1 MKNLE
6 NEIVSILPQKKNKSR
21 YTITFK
27 SGKIIGLSE
36 TNLISYKIS
45 VGQKI
50 SSNLLSKIEN
60 KERMQSI
67 KYKALNYISYRP
79 RSKKEVN
86 ISLLRKGFHQDD
98 IDQVLEELVA
108 KGYLDDESFAQTYAR
123 YLIKN
128 KRLGRIAVKN
138 RFFVHDINQE
148 VLNPILDKLYEKYP
162 PDLLIS
168 EIIKKKKYPKDFDL
182 ICDKKLINHL
192 RRKGFSWNEISAYFN
207 H

>member
-1 MKNLE
+1 M
-6 NEIVSILPQKKNKSR
+6 PQKKNKTR

-36 TNLISYKIS
+36 TNLLSYNIS
-45 VGQKI
+45 VGKKI
-50 SSNLLSKIEN
+50 SSDLLSKIESN
-60 KERMQSI
+60 EMLHSI

-123 YLIKN
+123 FLIKI

-138 RFFVHDINQE
+138 RFFVHDIDQD

-168 EIIKKKKYPKDFDL
+168 EIIKKKKYPKDYDL
-182 ICDKKLINHL
+182 ICDEKLINHL
-192 RRKGFSWNEISAYFN
+192 IRKGFSWNEISTYFN

>member
-1 MKNLE
+1 M
-6 NEIVSILPQKKNKSR
+6 PQKKNKTR

-36 TNLISYKIS
+36 TNLLSYNIS
-45 VGQKI
+45 VGKKI
-50 SSNLLSKIEN
+50 SSDLLSKIESN
-60 KERMQSI
+60 EMLHSI

-98 IDQVLEELVA
+98 INQVLEELVA

-123 YLIKN
+123 FLIKI

-138 RFFVHDINQE
+138 RFFVHDIDQD

-168 EIIKKKKYPKDFDL
+168 EIIKKKKYPKDYDL
-182 ICDKKLINHL
+182 ICDEKLINHL
-192 RRKGFSWNEISAYFN
+192 IRKGFSWNEISTYFN

>member
-1 MKNLE
+1 M
-6 NEIVSILPQKKNKSR
+6 PQKKNKTR

-36 TNLISYKIS
+36 TNLLSYNIS
-45 VGQKI
+45 VGKKI
-50 SSNLLSKIEN
+50 SSDLLSKIESN
-60 KERMQSI
+60 EMLHSI

-123 YLIKN
+123 FLIKI

-138 RFFVHDINQE
+138 RFFVHDIDQD

-168 EIIKKKKYPKDFDL
+168 EIIKKKKYPKDYDL
-182 ICDKKLINHL
+182 LCDEKLINHL
-192 RRKGFSWNEISAYFN
+192 IRKGFSWNEISTYFN